1 MIAEIILTLWLC
13 YFVLFLVSLKIK
25 DNSIVD
31 VFWGTG
37 FLIFAGILFFS
48 QESINIYEIIFFTVF
63 SIWWIRLTYHIGK
76 RKLFSKKE
84 DPRYAGWREDWKYF
98 KTRSFFQ
105 IYVLQMVLLLVI
117 SIPVYFIFQ
126 GEIWANIFTI
136 SWIVI
141 MILGLGYEAVA
152 DYQLKKYL
160 QNTTEKNKVFTWGL
174 YKYSRHPNYFG
185 ESIFW
190 LWISIISLQNSVFW
204 IIWFLII
211 TILLLFV
218 SGVPLQ
224 EKRHKKK
231 DNWEK
236 YSQKTPKFIPNF
248 FK

>member
-1 MIAEIILTLWLC
+1 MTEIIFTLWLC
-13 YFVLFLVSLKIK
+13 YLFLFFISLKIK

-48 QESINIYEIIFFTVF
+48 QENRNIFEIIFFTIF
-63 SIWWIRLTYHIGK
+63 CIWWARLTYHIGK

-84 DPRYAGWREDWKYF
+84 DPRYAGWRQEWKYF

-105 IYVLQMVLLLVI
+105 IYVLQMLLLLVI
-117 SIPVYFIFQ
+117 STPVYFIFQ
-126 GEIWANIFTI
+126 DQISGNIYTLLG
-136 SWIVI
+136 I
-141 MILGLGYEAVA
+141 MVMIFGVSYEALA
-152 DYQLKKYL
+152 DAQLKKYL
-160 QNTTEKNKVFTWGL
+160 QNTHEKNKVFTWGL

-185 ESIFW
+185 ESVFW
-190 LWISIISLQNSVFW
+190 LWISIISLQNSFIW

-218 SGVPLQ
+218 SWVPLQ

-231 DNWEK
+231 DNWEE

>member
-1 MIAEIILTLWLC
+1 MIAEIIFTLWLC

-48 QESINIYEIIFFTVF
+48 QEFLNIYEIVFFTIF
-63 SIWWIRLTYHIGK
+63 CIWWIRLTYHIGK

-84 DPRYAGWREDWKYF
+84 DPRYAGWRQDWTYF

-105 IYVLQMVLLLVI
+105 IYVLQMVLLLII
-117 SIPVYFIFQ
+117 STPVYFIFQ
-126 GEIWANIFTI
+126 QEISANIFTI
-136 SWIVI
+136 LWIILMISGVI
-141 MILGLGYEAVA
+141 YEAVA

-160 QNTTEKNKVFTWGL
+160 QNTSEKNKVFTGWL
-174 YKYSRHPNYFG
+174 YKYSRHPNYFW

-190 LWISIISLQNSVFW
+190 LWISIISLQNSLFW
-204 IIWFLII
+204 IVWFLVI

-231 DNWEK
+231 DNWEE

>member
-1 MIAEIILTLWLC
+1 MTEIILTLWLC
-13 YFVLFLVSLKIK
+13 YLFLFFISLKIK

-48 QESINIYEIIFFTVF
+48 QENRNIFEIIFFTIF
-63 SIWWIRLTYHIGK
+63 CIWWVRLTYHIGK

-84 DPRYAGWREDWKYF
+84 DPRYAGWRQEWKYF

-105 IYVLQMVLLLVI
+105 IYILQMLLLLII
-117 SIPVYFIFQ
+117 STPVYFIFQ
-126 GEIWANIFTI
+126 DQISGNIYTLLGI
-136 SWIVI
+136 IV
-141 MILGLGYEAVA
+141 MIFGVWYEALA
-152 DYQLKKYL
+152 DAQLKKYL
-160 QNTTEKNKVFTWGL
+160 QNTHEKNKVFTGGL

-185 ESIFW
+185 ESVFW
-190 LWISIISLQNSVFW
+190 LWISIISLQNSFIW
-204 IIWFLII
+204 IIGFLII

-218 SGVPLQ
+218 SWVPLQ

-231 DNWEK
+231 DNWEE